1 VRHLGDTRDQRRQVE
16 IAVAAACR
24 IQDRAGHA
32 IDVLRAAAQ
41 ADPDIAALWD
51 TARRQR
57 RRDVRVVTALL
68 TATGPSTDLRGKEVV
83 TSFTRSPAP
92 SCTTCSSATAAGG
105 ATGSNAGWSTQSCSS
120 LSAVRR
126 TDAPAPGRPTAQSTG
141 AQHVGRG
148 GGPGHGSAGAADLDI
163 SSTSPGTLCDVTD
176 DALLG

>member
-57 RRDVRVVTALL
+57 RQDVRAVTALL

-83 TSFTRSPAP
+83 DVVYALTSPELHDLFVRDCGWRRDRFERWLADAILQLALATMRAKP
-92 SCTTCSSATAAGG
+92 S
-105 ATGSNAGWSTQSCSS
+105 
-120 LSAVRR
+120 
-126 TDAPAPGRPTAQSTG
+126 GRPRLTPTHRLYACDP
-141 AQHVGRG
+141 AFPVGRVIRWCR
-148 GGPGHGSAGAADLDI
+148 GPAAYACRRSRGHLRARPAW
-163 SSTSPGTLCDVTD
+163 
-176 DALLG
+176 